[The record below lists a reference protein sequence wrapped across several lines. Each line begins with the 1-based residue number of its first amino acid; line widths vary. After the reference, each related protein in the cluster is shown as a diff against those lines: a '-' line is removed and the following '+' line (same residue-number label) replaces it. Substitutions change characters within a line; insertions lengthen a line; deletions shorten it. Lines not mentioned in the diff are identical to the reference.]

1 MNSRERIL
9 AIATG
14 TVVLAILLYLGVN
27 KLVLERAGALDAKA
41 AELEAEAT
49 RLKSENAREDA
60 HRRNLKE
67 LVARTFGDEESRA
80 SEEVRSHLADLLQAS
95 GLGMDSLSLQPVM
108 GRRVPGVYRE
118 IGWVVRSR
126 GRLQSVV
133 NFVYLLQ
140 ADPHVHRMDNVIL
153 TPNVRTGEIEIQVK
167 YATLLLE
174 SPEAKK
180 LLAAGP
186 REPLPVVA
194 VDGPG
199 RRPYDVIVVRD
210 LFRPYLQR
218 QPTQVAVG
226 AGTPSYV
233 RPTETT
239 GSADDRYRVVGLP
252 AYGTRQ
258 QIYVRDAATGQT
270 RAYKAGDAF
279 GDGSIVMVDYRMRP
293 LPDRPHILSGSRVIF
308 QVGQEFWAVELGCSL
323 AEKHLLALEDLP
335 ASLRPAGEAPAPA
348 LPAPQAA
355 PAATSPA
362 APAAPAA
369 EAAAPPAREP
379 EATAPPVPAVEG
391 PAPEATVPE
400 AAAPE
405 ASEPAVPEAPE
416 PEPPATAEEDRLPD
430 DSGGP

>member
-14 TVVLAILLYLGVN
+14 AVVLVILIYLGVN
-27 KLVLERAGALDAKA
+27 KLVFARADALDAKA
-41 AELEAEAT
+41 AELDATVT

-60 HRRNLKE
+60 HRRNLRE
-67 LVARTFGDEESRA
+67 LVARTFGDDESRA

-95 GLGMDSLSLQPVM
+95 SLGMDSLSLQPVL

-126 GRLQSVV
+126 GTLQNIV

-153 TPNVRTGEIEIQVK
+153 TPNVRTGEVEIQVK

-174 SPEAKK
+174 SPEAKR

-186 REPLPVVA
+186 REPLPAVA
-194 VDGPG
+194 VDGPE
-199 RRPYDVIVVRD
+199 RRPYEVIVVRD

-218 QPTQVAVG
+218 QPAQVAEG
-226 AGTPSYV
+226 SGTRSYV
-233 RPTETT
+233 RPTETS

-258 QIYVRDAATGQT
+258 QIYVRDTATGET

-323 AEKHLLALEDLP
+323 AEKHLLAPEDLP
-335 ASLRPAGEAPAPA
+335 ASLRPAGEAPVPA

-355 PAATSPA
+355 PAATPAAGPA
-362 APAAPAA
+362 APVAGTAP
-369 EAAAPPAREP
+369 PPARAP
-379 EATAPPVPAVEG
+379 EAAAPPVPAVEG
-391 PAPEATVPE
+391 PAPEA
-400 AAAPE
+400 AAPQ
-405 ASEPAVPEAPE
+405 AAVPEAPE
-416 PEPPATAEEDRLPD
+416 PEPPAPAQDDRLPD